1 MKIIKRN
8 GAEEVFDIKKI
19 VIAVT
24 KCGFIIGRE
33 KSDRFADRRYCG
45 VCRV

>member
-8 GAEEVFDIKKI
+8 GAKKYFDIKKI
-19 VIAVT
+19 T
-24 KCGFIIGRE
+24 SDKSGFIIGRE